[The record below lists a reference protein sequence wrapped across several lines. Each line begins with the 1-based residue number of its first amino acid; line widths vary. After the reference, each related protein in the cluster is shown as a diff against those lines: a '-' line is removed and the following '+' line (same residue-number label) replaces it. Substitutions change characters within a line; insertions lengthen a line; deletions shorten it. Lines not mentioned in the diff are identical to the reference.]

1 MKILKIIGIILGC
14 LVAIVIVLGL
24 IAPKGFKIER
34 SVVIPNTSKE
44 VVFKN
49 ISTWSDFLKW
59 NPWSSKDPN
68 QKLTFSGTEGQVGA
82 NYKWQGNESV
92 GEGEMTITAITPFEE
107 VDMDLHFI
115 KPFEANN
122 KTIFKMTPEGEGY
135 KVSWV
140 MNGASPFPFNIVN
153 LFMDMEKMIGPDF
166 EKGLNTLKEK
176 AMSEAAASMPVNT
189 ETAATDSIK

>member
-1 MKILKIIGIILGC
+1 MKILKIIGIVLGC
-14 LVAIVIVLGL
+14 LVAIIIVLGL
-24 IAPKGFKIER
+24 IAPKEFKIER
-34 SVVIPNTSKE
+34 SIVIPTSNKE

-68 QKLTFSGTEGQVGA
+68 QKLTYSGTEGQVGA
-82 NYKWQGNESV
+82 NYKWQGNDSV

-122 KTIFKMTPEGEGY
+122 KTIFKMTPEGQGY
-135 KVSWV
+135 KVSWE

-166 EKGLNTLKEK
+166 EQGLKNLKEK
-176 AMSEAAASMPVNT
+176 VMNEAAASVPLNT
-189 ETAATDSIK
+189 ETATTDSIK